1 LSKRREDRF
10 ASADEMRSELER
22 LRREIDQMSSHFT
35 PIPDEISMSR
45 MASREDFDRFERS
58 LKVRRTVTPL
68 AVLVLTTL
76 SAIGAFE
83 YWQRRA
89 EEVFSPVERE
99 PNNEPAE
106 ANRIALDQPIR
117 GMIGAPLSQ
126 TESDRDLFMLDL
138 PEPAVLTIE
147 LTGVPDMNLV
157 LEVLQLEKKG
167 PAGEP
172 KLRSR
177 LFLDDAPVGEGERV
191 DSLTVPAGPIYIRIQ
206 ERAYFTEPARPPRET
221 THSSYVLTVSRTQ
234 AESQLEA
241 EPNDTLET
249 ASRIAIGRAAFGFT
263 GAAIPYTETFAEQV
277 FSSPDFLVADL
288 ESKSSQAVSAMVVPP
303 RSGPIAVVDAA
314 AFEAWLSKSKK
325 LRSDGH
331 AAPPLPQPILIS
343 QAPKLV
349 SLTASSQGFGIRVQA
364 ADGSLHPGA
373 QYAVAFVTESPNG
386 LASAIDLVRILARR
400 GRAAEATA
408 AVRLV
413 ESRFAQSPQLAELR
427 SVQLGAENLVTE
439 QR

>member
-1 LSKRREDRF
+1 
-10 ASADEMRSELER
+10 
-22 LRREIDQMSSHFT
+22 
-35 PIPDEISMSR
+35 
-45 MASREDFDRFERS
+45 
-58 LKVRRTVTPL
+58 
-68 AVLVLTTL
+68 
-76 SAIGAFE
+76 
-83 YWQRRA
+83 
-89 EEVFSPVERE
+89 
-99 PNNEPAE
+99 
-106 ANRIALDQPIR
+106 
-117 GMIGAPLSQ
+117 
-126 TESDRDLFMLDL
+126 
-138 PEPAVLTIE
+138 
-147 LTGVPDMNLV
+147 
-157 LEVLQLEKKG
+157 
-167 PAGEP
+167 
-172 KLRSR
+172 
-177 LFLDDAPVGEGERV
+177 VGEGERV
-191 DSLTVPAGPIYIRIQ
+191 DALSVPAGAIYIRIQ

-234 AESQLEA
+234 AEGPLEA

-288 ESKSSQAVSAMVVPP
+288 ESKSSQAVSAIVVPP
-303 RSGPIAVVDAA
+303 RSGPIAVVDAT

-325 LRSDGH
+325 LRSDGQ
-331 AAPPLPQPILIS
+331 AAPPLPQPILVS

-364 ADGSLHPGA
+364 ADASLHPGA

-400 GRAAEATA
+400 GRAAEAA
-408 AVRLV
+408 AVVRLG

-427 SVQLGAENLVTE
+427 SVHLGAENLVTE